1 MKPCVGQQNRNKMQN
16 ELIDKFGPCGLL
28 CEKCFA
34 YNKGPIRFHAEQLKS
49 NLGSFDNYAKRF
61 VTLLN
66 EPVFGKYSNFKE
78 LLDFISSDNCKG
90 CRKQE
95 CHLFKD
101 CKVKQ
106 CYKDRKVDY
115 CYQCQ
120 DFPCDNTGFD
130 ENLKQ
135 RWSKIN
141 CRIREIG
148 LENYYNEIKDK
159 PRY

>member
-1 MKPCVGQQNRNKMQN
+1 M
-16 ELIDKFGPCGLL
+16 LIDLTHKFGPCGLL

-34 YNKGPIRFHAEQLKS
+34 YNKGSIRFHAEQLKN
-49 NLGSFDNYAKRF
+49 NLGEFDNYAKRF
-61 VTLLN
+61 VTLLE
-66 EPVFGKYSNFKE
+66 EPVFNKYPDFKD
-78 LLDFISSDNCKG
+78 LLNILSEGSCEG

-101 CKVKQ
+101 CNVKQ
-106 CYKDRKVDY
+106 CYKNKKVDY
-115 CYQCQ
+115 CYQC
-120 DFPCDNTGFD
+120 DDYPCKNTGFD

-135 RWSKIN
+135 RWLKIN
-141 CRIREIG
+141 NKIREIG

>member
-1 MKPCVGQQNRNKMQN
+1 MPDTLK
-16 ELIDKFGPCGLL
+16 DKFGPCGLL

-34 YNKGPIRFHAEQLKS
+34 YDKGQIKHHAEQLKN

-61 VTLLN
+61 VTLLD
-66 EPVFGKYSNFKE
+66 EPVFNKYNDFKE
-78 LLDFISSDNCKG
+78 LLNQFAEGTCQG

-106 CYKDRKVDY
+106 CYKDNKVDY
-115 CYQCQ
+115 CYQCN
-120 DFPCDNTGFD
+120 DFPCENTGFD
-130 ENLKQ
+130 ENLKD
-135 RWSKIN
+135 RWLKIN
-141 CRIREIG
+141 QKIRVIG
-148 LENYYNEIKDK
+148 LENYYNLIKDK